1 MNFDP
6 ASLSVVELI
15 MVLVIGL
22 LAYLWRTQASEV
34 RRTSLDLNELSIK
47 FAELHGTTM
56 ATNRTLFSQ
65 LTDMKEAIQ
74 RIEDHLLKG
83 KE

>member
-6 ASLSVVELI
+6 VSFGVVEL
-15 MVLVIGL
+15 VLAMFVGL
-22 LAYLWRTQASEV
+22 LCYLWRTQSAEI

-47 FAELHGTTM
+47 FAELHGTTS

-65 LTDMKEAIQ
+65 LSEMKEAIQ

-83 KE
+83 K